1 MLIQSLCK
9 ETGLV
14 AKILEPHF
22 LFPYNEA
29 GIHYTEDKKGCL
41 LILKEEIFFW
51 NLKVIGIS
59 SD

>member
-9 ETGLV
+9 ETGPV

-22 LFPYNEA
+22 LFPYNEP

-41 LILKEEIFFW
+41 LILKEEFFFFFET
-51 NLKVIGIS
+51 
-59 SD
+59 